1 MKENLMENIQKFVE
15 DNKAELKYSS
25 GKNTFTV
32 EIHEDVDINYI
43 HSAIENVIENVEKQ
57 DFAYDLIDVML
68 PYYYISLFTDIPAPM
83 TDEENVPDY
92 EQCMKIAMKL
102 ELRERMFEA
111 SPVIGEYIS
120 MIEKN
125 IWRKLEYKKALKS
138 LMPWESLMDGL
149 DQFYEILD
157 TLGEFAEQQK
167 DVNIEGLVSQIND
180 VSSKLALVEE
190 LKK

>member
-1 MKENLMENIQKFVE
+1 MKENLMKNIQKFVE
-15 DNKAELKYSS
+15 NNKTELKYGS

-32 EIHEDVDINYI
+32 EIHEDVDINYV

-57 DFAYDLIDVML
+57 DFAYDLIDVIL
-68 PYYYISLFTDIPAPM
+68 PYYYISLFTNIPAPM

-167 DVNIEGLVSQIND
+167 DVDIEGLVSQIND
-180 VSSKLALVEE
+180 VSSKLTLVEE